1 MDVRRYFAPTARE
14 ALRALKEE
22 LGGEAIVLSNR
33 AAVGG
38 VEILALPPGAIDTV
52 HAPKPAPAAAA
63 APVRSRAPRLDDRYG
78 DDFHVTLS
86 SLAAE
91 AVPRRL
97 AAHAPRRE
105 EAGAPAPHRPAI
117 RPFSPPRIDVA
128 AGREVEKAAERLS
141 VTPATSAGNDER
153 VRVLSETNA
162 RLMDELA
169 GIRGVIER
177 GLSNVA
183 WNETRRDAPARAD
196 ALGEL
201 LAAGFSAEVARA
213 LAKAVEKTA
222 TPAAAREAAGVALG
236 RRLSVRA
243 PDAEI
248 IDGGGVFALVG
259 PTGAGKTT
267 TVAKIA
273 ARFVT
278 RHGAGNLA
286 LITTDGYRIGA
297 QEQLRIYGRI
307 LGVPVFAVRDGDEL
321 RQTLQALRG
330 KRLVLIDTVGMSQRD
345 RMVDAQATML
355 AGAGEVRH
363 LLLLNATCR
372 GDTLD
377 DVARA
382 FGGPSLAGG
391 ILTKVDEAASI
402 APALDVAVRRELELC
417 YVTNGQRVPED
428 LLLPERAWLWR
439 QALPERARALPWRL
453 DSMDTGALLA
463 AAGV

>member
-14 ALRALKEE
+14 ALRALKKE
-22 LGGEAIVLSNR
+22 LGAEAIVLSNR
-33 AAVGG
+33 AAAGG

-52 HAPKPAPAAAA
+52 HAPKPAPAR
-63 APVRSRAPRLDDRYG
+63 PRAPKVDDGYG

-86 SLAAE
+86 SLAAD
-91 AVPRRL
+91 AIPRRL
-97 AAHAPRRE
+97 AAHAPRQ
-105 EAGAPAPHRPAI
+105 EATAATPPPRPAI
-117 RPFSPPRIDVA
+117 RPFSPPRIDVPA
-128 AGREVEKAAERLS
+128 RREAEKAEGRLS
-141 VTPATSAGNDER
+141 AKPAASSGNDER

-169 GIRGVIER
+169 GIRGVIAR

-183 WNETRRDAPARAD
+183 WNETQRDAPARAEV
-196 ALGEL
+196 LGEL
-201 LAAGFSAEVARA
+201 LAAGFSAEVARM
-213 LAKAVEKTA
+213 LAKAVEKTS
-222 TPAAAREAAGVALG
+222 TPAAARETVGVALG
-236 RRLSVRA
+236 RRLKVRA
-243 PDAEI
+243 PDDEI
-248 IDGGGVFALVG
+248 IDGGGVFALIG

-267 TVAKIA
+267 TVAKLA

-307 LGVPVFAVRDGDEL
+307 LGVPVFAVRDGGEL
-321 RQTLQALRG
+321 RQTMQDLRG
-330 KRLVLIDTVGMSQRD
+330 KRLVLIDTMGMSQRD

-355 AGAGEVRH
+355 AGAGDVRH

-377 DVARA
+377 DVTQA
-382 FGGPSLAGG
+382 FGGPYLAGG
-391 ILTKVDEAASI
+391 ILTKVDEAASV
-402 APALDVAVRRELELC
+402 APALDVVVRRELELC
-417 YVTNGQRVPED
+417 YITNGQRVPED

-439 QALPERARALPWRL
+439 RALLERANASPWRL
-453 DSMDTGALLA
+453 DGMDTGALLA
-463 AAGV
+463 AEGA